1 MKFWVQD
8 VLCTLNLY
16 NHVIWKLQ
24 DLLFRYDYGS
34 FFPFFF
40 CRNQPFNVSTNEF
53 VESSRGID
61 LASPR
66 QTFFVGK
73 SINYQSKRE
82 VLPAQQRPWK
92 LKSDKGSVWTHGR
105 RKHGHTHNTVEFKG
119 KRKRLALCHHIKT
132 TTHKNSNSEIHDI
145 HSGSLN
151 LKKITFLSG
160 LWFPNF
166 IHFSFLI
173 HCNRG
178 SSGIN

>member
-34 FFPFFF
+34 FFFFFF

-53 VESSRGID
+53 VASSRGID

-82 VLPAQQRPWK
+82 VLPAQQGSENWK
-92 LKSDKGSVWTHGR
+92 VTREVFEPMAAG
-105 RKHGHTHNTVEFKG
+105 NKG

-151 LKKITFLSG
+151 LKKITFLWIPFSQVCD
-160 LWFPNF
+160 FPILSNF
-166 IHFSFLI
+166 RFLFI
-173 HCNRG
+173 AIVDLQG
-178 SSGIN
+178 